1 MTLTVTLTLTDIVT
15 VIFYAHFVDTHKRL
29 YRNNKIN
36 FCGGAVAEF
45 VFGPVFSRFPT
56 FYPFYDKNS
65 IVSSYFIVERG
76 FFLWGYIRKR
86 G

>member
-45 VFGPVFSRFPT
+45 VFGPVFPVFRLFTRFMT
-56 FYPFYDKNS
+56 R
-65 IVSSYFIVERG
+65 IQ
-76 FFLWGYIRKR
+76 
-86 G
+86 